1 MNGPRVVLVLSGGGA
16 KAAAH
21 LGAARALYEAGIKPV
36 HVIGTSMG
44 AVIAAALAMGDE
56 PDAILARFRA
66 VQQGDVLQPE
76 RLQLFKGIWARALLK
91 SGPLRD
97 TITRMI
103 TATTFRELGIPCT
116 VTATE
121 VRTGREVAFGSGGED
136 APLHDV
142 LAAACALPPYFA
154 PAAVNG
160 RDFYDGGLRA
170 VVPLRQA
177 EGLDCDFVIAIHV
190 GPGFD
195 EQGVSVQVPPP
206 LVAAADTAIGWLM
219 AGNAELMRER
229 WDANPGLPPLIWLRP
244 TSDRSATFAMERIPE
259 YADAGYAAMQ
269 TALTSLQED
278 A

>member
-1 MNGPRVVLVLSGGGA
+1 VKGTRVVLVLSGGGA

-36 HVIGTSMG
+36 HIIGTSMG
-44 AVIAAALAMGDE
+44 GVIAAALAMGDE

-66 VQQGDVLQPE
+66 VQQRDVLQPE
-76 RLQLFKGIWARALLK
+76 RVQLFKGIWARALFK
-91 SGPLRD
+91 SAPFRD
-97 TITRMI
+97 TIVRMI
-103 TATTFRELGIPCT
+103 PATTFRELGIPCT

-121 VRTGREVAFGSGGED
+121 VQTGREVAFGAGGED

-142 LAAACALPPYFA
+142 LLGACALPPYFA
-154 PAAVNG
+154 PARVNG

-229 WDANPGLPPLIWLRP
+229 WDTNPGLPPLVWLRP
-244 TSDRSATFAMERIPE
+244 ISDRSATFAMERIPE
-259 YADAGYAAMQ
+259 YANAGYAAMQ

>member
-1 MNGPRVVLVLSGGGA
+1 VNGPRVVLVLSGGGA

-21 LGAARALYEAGIKPV
+21 LGAARALYEAGIRPV
-36 HVIGTSMG
+36 HIIGTSMG

-66 VQQGDVLQPE
+66 VQQRDVLQPE

-91 SGPLRD
+91 SEPLRD
-97 TITRMI
+97 TINGMI
-103 TATTFRELGIPCT
+103 AATTFQELVIPFT

-121 VRTGREVAFGSGGED
+121 VKTGREVAFGSGGED

-142 LAAACALPPYFA
+142 LLGACALPPYFA
-154 PAAVNG
+154 PAGVNG

>member
-1 MNGPRVVLVLSGGGA
+1 MTGPRVVLVLGGGGA

-21 LGAARALYEAGIKPV
+21 LGAARALAEAGITPLHIV
-36 HVIGTSMG
+36 GTSMG
-44 AVIAAALAMGDE
+44 SVMAAALATGE
-56 PDAILARFRA
+56 PSESILARFSA
-66 VQQGDVLQPE
+66 VKQGDVLAPE

-91 SGPLRD
+91 TEPLRE

-103 TATTFRELGIPCT
+103 PARTFGELRTPCT

-121 VRTGREVAFGSGGED
+121 VRSGREIAFGAGGED
-136 APLHDV
+136 APLHEV
-142 LAAACALPPYFA
+142 LLASCALPPYFA
-154 PAAVNG
+154 SVTVNG

-177 EGLDCDFVIAIHV
+177 RAIDCDLVIAIHV

-195 EQGVSVQVPPP
+195 EQGVPVQVPPP

-219 AGNAELMRER
+219 AGNTELLRDSWEH
-229 WDANPGLPPLIWLRP
+229 DPGAPPLIWLRP
-244 TSDRSATFAMERIPE
+244 ISDRAATFAVDRIPE
-259 YADAGYAAMQ
+259 YAEAGYASMRQ
-269 TALTSLQED
+269 ALAELQED